1 MKALTRQRQSAAA
14 ALRFAALAVCLLG
27 GWNIAGLIPAMPYWC
42 GAILALSFA
51 ALTVLLVVGCVYYAA
66 FLRQL
71 VRSFGRFQHNA
82 LASASGEAA
91 LPALAINPQFSAKAS
106 RRLRAAALISL
117 ALFAACFALSY
128 VVCALSAAV
137 TGYQTVFQNPMAAPD
152 ILGASSGACFGAALA
167 ILTGQSSVM
176 VTVFTFLSSLLTVV
190 LVYLIGSHTRGNRVV
205 SILLAG
211 IMVGSLFS
219 AGTSYIKLVA
229 DPGTQLPQIT
239 YWLMGSLS
247 GTRMKTVGFAAVC
260 MAVGLLPLL
269 LLRWRMNLLTLSA
282 DEARSIGVNTDRLR
296 LAVILSATVLTAAS
310 VSVSGMIGW
319 VGLVI
324 PHLSRRL
331 VGNDCR
337 YLLPMS
343 MVFGAAFLLLVDN
356 LARCLTAVEI
366 PIGIL
371 TAFVGAPFFVYLM
384 IKGDDRL

>member
-1 MKALTRQRQSAAA
+1 MEAYRKCPLRRVCLMALALA
-14 ALRFAALAVCLLG
+14 ALFL
-27 GWNIAGLIPAMPYWC
+27 
-42 GAILALSFA
+42 LSFIWGRYDVP
-51 ALTVLLVVGCVYYAA
+51 LGEVVRILLSRVFPLSQTWTANMAIAVWN
-66 FLRQL
+66 
-71 VRSFGRFQHNA
+71 VRMPRIL
-82 LASASGEAA
+82 LASLVG
-91 LPALAINPQFSAKAS
+91 
-106 RRLRAAALISL
+106 
-117 ALFAACFALSY
+117 
-128 VVCALSAAV
+128 CALSAAGA
-137 TGYQTVFQNPMAAPD
+137 GYQTVFQNPMAAPD

-167 ILTGQSSVM
+167 ILTGQGTVM
-176 VTVFTFLSSLLTVV
+176 ITVFAFLASLLTVV
-190 LVYLIGSHTRGNRVV
+190 LVYLIGSHTRGSRVV

-229 DPGTQLPQIT
+229 DPTNQLPQIT

-247 GTRMKTVGFAAVC
+247 GTRMKTVGFAAIC
-260 MAVGLLPLL
+260 IAVGLVPLL

-282 DEARSIGVNTDRLR
+282 DEARSMGVNTDRLR

-324 PHLSRRL
+324 PHLSRRM

-356 LARCLTAVEI
+356 FARCLTAVEI

-384 IKGDDRL
+384 IKGDERL